1 MRILLIN
8 PPYNIENYYG
18 ELSDL
23 AFVFPP
29 VGLTYLA
36 AYVRQFGHQLDIYD
50 FQVDKRNF
58 KEFIKQFKP
67 DLVGIT
73 CQTAL
78 FYNALNLAMEIKG
91 FFPEVPI
98 VVGGAHPTYRPDDF
112 FENPGIDIVV
122 RGEGEETL
130 KELIIYY
137 DQGKSSLKDIKGI
150 SYRRK
155 GEVKHNL
162 NRSLI
167 KSLDILPIPAIDLL
181 PLDEY
186 RISPDN
192 YLGNRV
198 GLISTSRGCP
208 FGYIFCACKE
218 AFNRTYR
225 ARDLKKVFDEIKYYL
240 DNYQISQLFVMDDCF
255 GLERERAIKFCDE
268 IIKRGYNKKLLWWC
282 QIRVDLVD
290 EELFK
295 KMREAGC
302 KIVSFGIE
310 SGVQRIL
317 DFISKK
323 VTLKQIEKA
332 VRLAKKADLESRG
345 SFIIGLPT
353 ETRWD
358 SIKTILFSL
367 KLPLSQAKFG
377 LATPYPGTKLW
388 EIALKEGQVKD
399 KGENWDRFS
408 QMAAYTKFS
417 PSYIPKGRKV
427 NELIFLQKI
436 ANIIFYFKPGVV
448 LSFIKRI
455 KSFKDFRYFLGSL
468 FKVILSSVKK

>member
-1 MRILLIN
+1 M
-8 PPYNIENYYG
+8 
-18 ELSDL
+18 
-23 AFVFPP
+23 
-29 VGLTYLA
+29 
-36 AYVRQFGHQLDIYD
+36 
-50 FQVDKRNF
+50 
-58 KEFIKQFKP
+58 
-67 DLVGIT
+67 
-73 CQTAL
+73 
-78 FYNALNLAMEIKG
+78 
-91 FFPEVPI
+91 
-98 VVGGAHPTYRPDDF
+98 
-112 FENPGIDIVV
+112 
-122 RGEGEETL
+122 
-130 KELIIYY
+130 
-137 DQGKSSLKDIKGI
+137 
-150 SYRRK
+150 
-155 GEVKHNL
+155 
-162 NRSLI
+162 
-167 KSLDILPIPAIDLL
+167 
-181 PLDEY
+181 
-186 RISPDN
+186 
-192 YLGNRV
+192 
-198 GLISTSRGCP
+198 
-208 FGYIFCACKE
+208 
-218 AFNRTYR
+218 
-225 ARDLKKVFDEIKYYL
+225 
-240 DNYQISQLFVMDDCF
+240 
-255 GLERERAIKFCDE
+255 
-268 IIKRGYNKKLLWWC
+268 LWWC